1 MSTTNEPTEPTEPTE
16 HAEPTDPAGLLE
28 PSGSPRLGLLSGT
41 PLRMDLDRAQ
51 ITSHGVALPPRL
63 ARLRL
68 KQWQH
73 FALVLPDCFVGLA
86 LVDAGFLCK
95 TWCYVLDRRSGV
107 GYEHERIAPPGLPAL
122 LDLRLAA
129 GLFDDR
135 CHARSRGYSVF
146 VHNHLAAGVHALQL
160 HIDDAAGKPGVHGDL
175 RCLHDR
181 ATIQA
186 LDVTM
191 PSGLP
196 GRGVYTHKVALPL
209 SGELEVGGQR
219 FVAAPE
225 ESFALL
231 DIHQAHYP
239 RHTWWNWAT
248 CAGRAVDGRAVAL
261 NLTRNINPDD
271 VAINENAL
279 WVDGALSHLGPA
291 HFDFRSDDVL
301 APWRLRTA
309 CGAVDLV
316 FTPRGERSEDLRLGL
331 MRSVF
336 HQPHGTFTG
345 TLRRGDDVL
354 EISEQFG
361 VCEDHDAVW

>member
-1 MSTTNEPTEPTEPTE
+1 MVSTTNDT
-16 HAEPTDPAGLLE
+16 TDPAGLLDLG
-28 PSGSPRLGLLSGT
+28 GSPRLGLLPGT
-41 PLRMDLDRAQ
+41 PRRMDLDRAR
-51 ITSHGVALPPRL
+51 ISSYGVPLPGRL

-73 FALVLPDCFVGLA
+73 FALVLPDYFVGLA
-86 LVDAGFLCK
+86 LVDVGYLYK
-95 TWCYVLDRRSGV
+95 TWCFVLDRRTNVS
-107 GYEHERIAPPGLPAL
+107 YQHERIAPPGLPAL
-122 LDLRLAA
+122 LDLSLAS

-135 CHARSRGYSVF
+135 CHVRARGYSVF
-146 VHNHLAAGVHALQL
+146 VRNHLAAGEHALQL

-181 ATIQA
+181 GAIQA
-186 LDVTM
+186 LDVTL

-209 SGELEVGGQR
+209 SGELEVGGR
-219 FVAAPE
+219 RVVATPE

-231 DIHQAHYP
+231 DVHQAHYP

-248 CAGRAVDGRAVAL
+248 CVGRADDGRAIAL

-271 VAINENAL
+271 RAINENAL
-279 WVDGALSHLGPA
+279 WVDGALSNLGPA
-291 HFDFRSDDVL
+291 HFDYKPDDVL

-316 FTPRGERSEDLRLGL
+316 FAPQGERSEDLRLGL
-331 MRSVF
+331 VRSVF
-336 HQPHGTFTG
+336 HQPYGTFTG
-345 TLRRGDDVL
+345 TLRRGNDTLQV
-354 EISEQFG
+354 SEQFG